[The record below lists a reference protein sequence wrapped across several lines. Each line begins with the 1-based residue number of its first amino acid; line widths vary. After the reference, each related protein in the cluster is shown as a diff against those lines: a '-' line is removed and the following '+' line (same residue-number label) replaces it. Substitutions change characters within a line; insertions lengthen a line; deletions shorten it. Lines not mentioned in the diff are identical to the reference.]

1 MSDVTYE
8 AVSAELQRLLDEN
21 ARLATENAQ
30 LRQQIRDI
38 QTHPIGTY
46 RGPIL
51 WCDLCGAPVAGRMID
66 HKCCY

>member
-1 MSDVTYE
+1 MRDVTYE